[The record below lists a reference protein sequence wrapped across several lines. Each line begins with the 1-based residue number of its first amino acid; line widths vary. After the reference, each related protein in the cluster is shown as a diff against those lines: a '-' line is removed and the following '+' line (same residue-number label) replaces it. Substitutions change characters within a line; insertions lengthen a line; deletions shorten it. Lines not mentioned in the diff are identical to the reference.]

1 MVPQGL
7 LQREG
12 GEKKLFFYSPEK
24 TEALPFAHVSP
35 LKLIILGESGGVQ

>member
-12 GEKKLFFYSPEK
+12 GKKTFFYSPEK
-24 TEALPFAHVSP
+24 TEALPFTHVSP